1 MSVAVATGCTPSSS
15 EPPASGGTLPRPSDV
30 GTLLPVELDT
40 LPSDVTTTLLPD
52 TLFSGDPC
60 TALEEGDFAR
70 VTFAGIGTGEL
81 IDFGAASLDS
91 CLYTVEAGDEEFAI
105 LVRART
111 AADLGVTSSTD
122 IEVEELIG
130 IGEAAVG
137 IERSDAYEVIVEVS
151 NGWFSVTAPDAA
163 SAKYLARV
171 AVDRALQD
179 ESITR

>member
-1 MSVAVATGCTPSSS
+1 M
-15 EPPASGGTLPRPSDV
+15 PRPSEA
-30 GTLLPVELDT
+30 GTLLPIELDT
-40 LPSDVTTTLLPD
+40 LPSDVTTTLLPG
-52 TLFSGDPC
+52 TLFGGDPC

-70 VTFAGIGTGEL
+70 VTFAGVGAGEL

-105 LVRART
+105 LVRVRT

-122 IEVEELIG
+122 IEVEELSG

-137 IERSDAYEVIVEVS
+137 IERSDVYELIVEVS
-151 NGWFSVTAPDAA
+151 NGWFSVSAPDAA
-163 SAKYLARV
+163 SAKYLAKV